1 MKFYKDKGETFSCE
15 LEIEGAAI
23 SESKVRLV
31 LDFDQDRTYLFEGKI
46 KDDGVCEVQ
55 IPALKEI
62 SSKKGKAQLEVIAE
76 STFFTP
82 WESDFVVETSKTVGI
97 KEVRLS
103 NQSTDTLS
111 EVRVKP
117 TNQVKSKPKPK
128 QLALEVKKTISD
140 KNKKLVHKALQQFAK
155 MSPKEKNQILET
167 VNKFVP
173 SKTMKNWSDRTFV
186 SENQITKVCT
196 YLISEGLTILGD

>member
-1 MKFYKDKGETFSCE
+1 MKFFKDKSETFSCE
-15 LEIEGAAI
+15 LEIEGAALK
-23 SESKVRLV
+23 ESSVRLR
-31 LDFDQDRTYLFEGKI
+31 LDFENDLTHLLEGTI
-46 KDDGVCEVQ
+46 DDKGNCEVKV
-55 IPALKEI
+55 PPLKELK
-62 SSKKGKAQLEVIAE
+62 SKNGTATLEVIAE

-82 WESDFVVETSKTVGI
+82 WESEFSIETSKTVGI

-196 YLISEGLTILGD
+196 YLISEGLTVLGD

>member
-82 WESDFVVETSKTVGI
+82 
-97 KEVRLS
+97 
-103 NQSTDTLS
+103 
-111 EVRVKP
+111 
-117 TNQVKSKPKPK
+117 
-128 QLALEVKKTISD
+128 
-140 KNKKLVHKALQQFAK
+140 
-155 MSPKEKNQILET
+155 
-167 VNKFVP
+167 
-173 SKTMKNWSDRTFV
+173 
-186 SENQITKVCT
+186 
-196 YLISEGLTILGD
+196 